1 MSYMIAMSEF
11 VTVSTFTRM
20 FIFKLIYPSI
30 SDTICNQMLE
40 KQMNLL
46 GKQY

>member
-20 FIFKLIYPSI
+20 FIFKLFYPSI